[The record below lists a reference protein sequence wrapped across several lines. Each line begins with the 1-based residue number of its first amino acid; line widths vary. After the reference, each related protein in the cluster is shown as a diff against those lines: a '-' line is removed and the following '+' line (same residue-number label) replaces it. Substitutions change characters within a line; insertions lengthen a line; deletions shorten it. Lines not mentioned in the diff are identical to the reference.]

1 MLLVNSGS
9 GFTLWVFYG
18 VNMMYMEVLGKS
30 GHIFS
35 SCDLAQ
41 LKFQHLTNN
50 PILGNAIKSEIVG
63 LHNF

>member
-9 GFTLWVFYG
+9 GFTLWGFYG

-35 SCDLAQ
+35 SFDLAQ

-63 LHNF
+63 F

>member
-9 GFTLWVFYG
+9 GFTLWGFYG
-18 VNMMYMEVLGKS
+18 VNMMYMEVLGS

-35 SCDLAQ
+35 SFDLAQ

-50 PILGNAIKSEIVG
+50 LILGNTIKSEIVG
-63 LHNF
+63 F